1 VFIGSVGSSLRYPSR
16 SLEGLSISISVRRIP
31 IPLHT
36 CYWLA
41 FRKVA
46 GADLWFVSRRIALGS
61 LSLL

>member
-1 VFIGSVGSSLRYPSR
+1 VFIGSAVSSLRYPSC

-31 IPLHT
+31 IPLYT
-36 CYWLA
+36 YYWLA

-46 GADLWFVSRRIALGS
+46 SASLWFVSRRIALGS